1 MAVEIKPVANQRG
14 PLRVWEWPKPGNK
27 YVIGID
33 TGEGVEGGDYSVG
46 FVIEGRTKIHVA
58 TYHCSLDPVQF
69 APRCA
74 ALGYLYNR
82 AHLAVERVNHGDAVL
97 RELIHHLKY
106 PEIYRAERAMTS
118 ERHATA
124 AVRDFGID
132 PRAKKAIVVDDLRDA
147 VSRLATIRDHLFYAE
162 GLTWILDE
170 KGRPETAEGAHD
182 DVLMAAGCAFHAAKE
197 LYGGFP
203 EVVAPAHT
211 DDDRREL
218 ARVRTKRWWR
228 SALRQYDEICNP
240 PAREPSEA
248 EDALL

>member
-33 TGEGVEGGDYSVG
+33 TAEGVEGGDYSVG

-182 DVLMAAGCAFHAAKE
+182 DVLMAAGCAFHARRSSCRRLMPRTPCSPSRITRGTGRTVAA
-197 LYGGFP
+197 YSRVARGRGDGTYRG
-203 EVVAPAHT
+203 VAPAPAT
-211 DDDRREL
+211 RR
-218 ARVRTKRWWR
+218 RW
-228 SALRQYDEICNP
+228 A
-240 PAREPSEA
+240 A
-248 EDALL
+248 